1 MSKQH
6 ELSKEQLIQKF
17 AKEKYLC
24 TTCDIWSSRAQAYF
38 CMTIHFLNSEY
49 ERESFVL
56 AFRNMKYRQTNEE
69 IKTLIR
75 SILREY
81 EIDPD
86 KVTHIVTDGGSSF
99 TKAFKLYGKGADTLV
114 EPIINEP
121 AENSDEEEFTI
132 TDPNDE
138 ELLFSNVIDLE
149 SEEMINPNEDEFEYN
164 ELLVENS
171 ELMPANEEVI
181 RSDVYDSKPLPRQR
195 RCLSHSLNLLG
206 TDFENNIS
214 ARTKSSWIKTQS
226 KLQSLWVFPRKSSQA
241 KSYCKEILNC
251 MLRVPCATRWNSKF
265 DAVSKVLDLG
275 FEKINLYID
284 TLLKN
289 MKSAAHLSKL
299 EKDDWV
305 MMNLYV
311 KVMKPIAISLD
322 RLQAEKDSSQ
332 GFILPTLLTMKHHL
346 LQLEGGIVLRS
357 MRDVMLN
364 AIDKRFG
371 AYFQIGNSNK
381 ELVLASVSNSRF

>member
-1 MSKQH
+1 
-6 ELSKEQLIQKF
+6 
-17 AKEKYLC
+17 
-24 TTCDIWSSRAQAYF
+24 
-38 CMTIHFLNSEY
+38 
-49 ERESFVL
+49 
-56 AFRNMKYRQTNEE
+56 
-69 IKTLIR
+69 
-75 SILREY
+75 
-81 EIDPD
+81 
-86 KVTHIVTDGGSSF
+86 
-99 TKAFKLYGKGADTLV
+99 
-114 EPIINEP
+114 
-121 AENSDEEEFTI
+121 
-132 TDPNDE
+132 
-138 ELLFSNVIDLE
+138 
-149 SEEMINPNEDEFEYN
+149 
-164 ELLVENS
+164 
-171 ELMPANEEVI
+171 
-181 RSDVYDSKPLPRQR
+181 
-195 RCLSHSLNLLG
+195 
-206 TDFENNIS
+206 
-214 ARTKSSWIKTQS
+214 
-226 KLQSLWVFPRKSSQA
+226 
-241 KSYCKEILNC
+241 

-381 ELVLASVSNSRF
+381 ELVLASVSNPRFKLNFIESEIDCLVAKDLLISECKNLSIDSNVSELEITNESNSNDLGGDFFVTFRRTETRRRSFDIVIEDEINRFLECDSTNYKMLNGFPNIRNVYFKHNTTLSASAAVERVFNQSNMIFTPCRNRLSAEIFEKLLLHKHNRRALNN